1 MTVILKINQK
11 KAQSIFKL
19 DIKTKLV
26 KALLKDLRKQLKNYG
41 FATGGR
47 CYDNNLVIPE
57 MRLQILRVKKTLEN
71 YNQYSHCP
79 DKFKHKQIQISDYAM
94 RYGVKE

>member
-11 KAQSIFKL
+11 KDQSKFKL

-26 KALLKDLRKQLKNYG
+26 NTLLRGLRKQLKDYG

-47 CYDNNLVIPE
+47 CYDNSLVIPE
-57 MRLQILRVKKTLEN
+57 MRLQILRVKRTLEN

-79 DKFKHKQIQISDYAM
+79 DKYKHKQIQVSDYAM
-94 RYGVKE
+94 RYGVR

>member
-1 MTVILKINQK
+1 MPVITKHNSK
-11 KAQSIFKL
+11 KDQSTFKL

-26 KALLKDLRKQLKNYG
+26 KSMLRALRRQLKDYA

-47 CYDNNLVIPE
+47 CYDNSLVIPE
-57 MRLQILRVKKTLEN
+57 MRLQIDRVKKTLEN
-71 YNQYSHCP
+71 YNQYSRCP

-94 RYGVKE
+94 KYGL